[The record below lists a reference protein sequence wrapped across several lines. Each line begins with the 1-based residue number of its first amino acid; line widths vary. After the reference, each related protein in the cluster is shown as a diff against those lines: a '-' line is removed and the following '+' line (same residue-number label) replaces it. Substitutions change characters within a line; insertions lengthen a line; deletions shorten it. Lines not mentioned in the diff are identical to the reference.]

1 MEKNNLIGS
10 IFLVTGTTVGAGM
23 IALPVTTG
31 TYGFAA
37 TLFMFITVWL
47 ASLVIAFAML
57 EANLQHKEGANLITM
72 ISATLGRPG
81 EIIGWGSCLLF
92 LYCILAAYLS
102 GLGELTGYS
111 LSYILPLDVNKT
123 TSVVVITAI
132 ASGLIY
138 SGIRMSENINR
149 VFVIGI
155 LLIFI
160 SLTFISLPYVAAD
173 RLEITTFNPP
183 FSSLPVIFASFG
195 YLVIVPTLRSYL
207 HSDVRKIKIA
217 CVVGSLIPLIMYIL
231 WATIVIGVIPVNG
244 DNGIESIL
252 HSGDPSTGILRAMA
266 EFTDNSNVVLIFK
279 AFFFLAIATSLIGVS
294 LGTFDLILDG
304 LQANNIKPGKFT
316 LTLLTFAPPA
326 LIVILLD
333 TLFLTALGYAAIFSA
348 VVFGIIPAVLPW
360 AGRNKGIKSSYQL
373 PGGKIVFTLIIIF
386 SIAVIVAELYSMNN
400 A

>member
-1 MEKNNLIGS
+1 
-10 IFLVTGTTVGAGM
+10 M

-72 ISATLGRPG
+72 ISVTLGRPG

-149 VFVIGI
+149 VFVMGI

-160 SLTFISLPYVAAD
+160 SLAFISMPYVEAD

-183 FSSLPVIFASFG
+183 FLALPVIFASFG

-266 EFTDNSNVVLIFK
+266 EFTDNNNVVLIFK

-294 LGTFDLILDG
+294 LGTFDLISDG

-316 LTLLTFAPPA
+316 LTLLTFVPPA

-333 TLFLTALGYAAIFSA
+333 TVFLTALGYAAIFSA

-373 PGGKIVFTLIIIF
+373 PGGKIAFTLIILF
-386 SIAVIVAELYSMNN
+386 SIAVIVAEL
-400 A
+400 